1 MIKTISVNRQA
12 RFIKPRIKELEILI
26 NDQTIGI
33 LEKNSVFRFK
43 YISEKAPLLG
53 LHYSDRAK
61 IYQSLNL
68 PYIFAQYFPEG
79 FLETYLNSKYPFS
92 DAPFQ
97 DDEIAS
103 CNFWERNARTH
114 SCSL

>member
-79 FLETYLNSKYPFS
+79 FWKPILIANIHSQMLLSKMMRCCVLQFLG
-92 DAPFQ
+92 
-97 DDEIAS
+97 EK
-103 CNFWERNARTH
+103 R
-114 SCSL
+114 

>member
-43 YISEKAPLLG
+43 YRG
-53 LHYSDRAK
+53 CTR
-61 IYQSLNL
+61 
-68 PYIFAQYFPEG
+68 
-79 FLETYLNSKYPFS
+79 
-92 DAPFQ
+92 
-97 DDEIAS
+97 
-103 CNFWERNARTH
+103 
-114 SCSL
+114 